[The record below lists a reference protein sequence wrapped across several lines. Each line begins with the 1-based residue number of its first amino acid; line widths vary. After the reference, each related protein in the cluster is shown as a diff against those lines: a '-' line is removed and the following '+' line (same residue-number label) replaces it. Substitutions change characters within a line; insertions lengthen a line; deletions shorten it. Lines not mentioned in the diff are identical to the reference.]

1 MLKWIV
7 RIGLALCAIAL
18 VGMVSTYVFIDRELN
33 RMYGAFVKVAEPDLP
48 PPGPDAYALVDVNVL
63 SPEGDAF
70 VPGQAVVVDAGLIR
84 SVMPADSVPA
94 GLETV
99 DGQGRYL
106 IPGLTDSHI
115 HLWQSEND
123 LLVYVANGVT
133 QVRDMNTVPVNL
145 RWRAEIEDGRI
156 GPDIFAVAP
165 QFATFGP
172 MEGAFVGWTQRKTI
186 VRTDD
191 QVHDAVKDF
200 AAKGYDALKSSS
212 YLDKAG
218 YEAMSEATR
227 AQGIKL
233 VGHLPIAVGLNDLWA
248 SNQSEVAHVEEFVK
262 ALDREF
268 GGYGPDEA
276 EAFLEYVRERSD
288 EVADRMIE
296 HGISVTSTMEMV
308 DSFQRQK
315 LDLHTEL
322 DAAELAYENPG
333 IAEGTVITSRGMGWM
348 PEVNIYRWPD
358 QWDDDRK
365 ARSRIYWQ
373 AYAEAQHI
381 LFDTFREA
389 GVPIMAGTDANVPVR
404 VPGFSLHEEFLALQE
419 AGMSPAQ
426 ILASATSVP
435 SDYMG
440 TNAGRI
446 QAGREADL
454 VLLRDNPL
462 EDIAATQEI
471 DMVVLDGRRLDRAAL
486 DGLLE
491 SVKAANDES
500 RKVPLEQF

>member
-1 MLKWIV
+1 M
-7 RIGLALCAIAL
+7 
-18 VGMVSTYVFIDRELN
+18 EL
-33 RMYGAFVKVAEPDLP
+33 
-48 PPGPDAYALVDVNVL
+48 
-63 SPEGDAF
+63 
-70 VPGQAVVVDAGLIR
+70 
-84 SVMPADSVPA
+84 
-94 GLETV
+94 
-99 DGQGRYL
+99 
-106 IPGLTDSHI
+106 
-115 HLWQSEND
+115 
-123 LLVYVANGVT
+123 
-133 QVRDMNTVPVNL
+133 
-145 RWRAEIEDGRI
+145 
-156 GPDIFAVAP
+156 
-165 QFATFGP
+165 
-172 MEGAFVGWTQRKTI
+172 
-186 VRTDD
+186 
-191 QVHDAVKDF
+191 
-200 AAKGYDALKSSS
+200 
-212 YLDKAG
+212 
-218 YEAMSEATR
+218 
-227 AQGIKL
+227 
-233 VGHLPIAVGLNDLWA
+233 
-248 SNQSEVAHVEEFVK
+248 
-262 ALDREF
+262 
-268 GGYGPDEA
+268 
-276 EAFLEYVRERSD
+276 
-288 EVADRMIE
+288 
-296 HGISVTSTMEMV
+296 V

-381 LFDTFREA
+381 LFDTFLGA
-389 GVPIMAGTDANVPVR
+389 DVPIMAGTDANVPVR
-404 VPGFSLHEEFLALQE
+404 VPGFSLHEEFVALQE

-462 EDIAATQEI
+462 EDIAATQGI

-486 DGLLE
+486 DELLE

-500 RKVPLEQF
+500 RKVALN